1 MTQTIADTATMV
13 KDKKRVP
20 VLYLDLDGTVR
31 KGFDELGRF
40 VNSADDVELFPRMAE
55 RLFSWKQKGYRLVA
69 VTNQGGIATGQ
80 VSEADVRNALV
91 RTQQL
96 SGNAFDA
103 VFMCQH
109 HPDAHDP
116 EWRNCFCRKPKI
128 GMLVLATQFLS
139 ERFPDEMYP
148 PHLALMVG
156 DRIEDMHCA
165 VAADV
170 KFQWA
175 EKWRAEPFTIK
186 VGQ

>member
-1 MTQTIADTATMV
+1 MV

-40 VNSADDVELFPRMAE
+40 VNKADDVELFPRMAE
-55 RLFSWKQKGYRLVA
+55 RLLSWKQKGYRLVA

-80 VSEADVRNALV
+80 VSEADVRSALM
-91 RTQQL
+91 RTQEL

-128 GMLVLATQFLS
+128 GMLVLAQQFLS

-156 DRIEDMHCA
+156 DRPEDAQCA
-165 VAADV
+165 TNAGVFFEAA
-170 KFQWA
+170 
-175 EKWRAEPFTIK
+175 ERWRGEPFTIK
-186 VGQ
+186 VGK